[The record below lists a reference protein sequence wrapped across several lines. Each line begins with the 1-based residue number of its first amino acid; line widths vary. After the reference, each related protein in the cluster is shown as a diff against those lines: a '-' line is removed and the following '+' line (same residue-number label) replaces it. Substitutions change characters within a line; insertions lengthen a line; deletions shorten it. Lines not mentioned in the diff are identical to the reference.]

1 MKITTETEVF
11 YNRMRPFVRRD
22 ELLQTGAKTLNNK
35 GELVD
40 FEGHLGFYKASLKG
54 EKPAADNDKA
64 FSISS
69 AEKVSFMHVDD
80 DPTEPYDRYITNTAL
95 AKTGYLATSEV
106 VYGPG
111 HENSPGGLKDGRS
124 RIRMYL
130 ASIDSPNNP
139 PWVNRY

>member
-11 YNRMRPFVRRD
+11 YNRMKPFVRRD
-22 ELLQTGAKTLNNK
+22 ELLQTGAKTLNKN

-40 FEGHLGFYKASLKG
+40 FEGQLGFYKEVLKA
-54 EKPAADNDKA
+54 EKPAVDSDKA

-69 AEKVSFMHVDD
+69 GDKVFFLHVDD
-80 DPTEPYDRYITNTAL
+80 DPSEPYDRYITNTAL

-106 VYGPG
+106 AYGGSRSDP
-111 HENSPGGLKDGRS
+111 RS

-130 ASIDSPNNP
+130 ASIDAPNNP
-139 PWVNRY
+139 PWVNRYYAKV